1 MMKTRC
7 TGQRRNICLFAL
19 VFAIASVAFLLVVG
33 HFDINSEVRTN
44 HFAVADA
51 IIHGIL
57 PDVEYPPFALVFLT
71 VPRFFADTPGGYE
84 VAFVAQTYVFFIIGL
99 VLAGK
104 FAKRFNYSQYFAM
117 LAYTVMMLLML
128 EFVLDRY
135 DIFPMVLTMLSLYCF
150 MTKRYAWAWLILSVA
165 TMTKLYPA
173 VLVPVY
179 LMIYLVDKEWKG
191 ALKGVAIYVITALLI
206 ALPIFLL
213 GSDMIQYFFG
223 YHMDR
228 PIQLESTASSFISFA
243 AILGLTKVWAEFG
256 ASQSD
261 NLLGAWPDAVEPF
274 LTPLMVTSLLILYV
288 FGGYLLLKLK
298 KSGRYNENSK
308 MIALGMISFA
318 AVTLFVIVGKVFS
331 AQYMIWIVPFVLFLL
346 ILPIDHILKR
356 RMLIIFIAAEVLTQL
371 NFAVNVGIYEGEF
384 NDIGMLIVLAR
395 NLLMIA
401 LLILVANGVRR
412 QLLGDPVDS
421 TDQ

>member
-1 MMKTRC
+1 MKTHC
-7 TGQRRNICLFAL
+7 TGHRRDVCLFAL
-19 VFAIASVAFLLVVG
+19 MFAIASVAFLLVVG
-33 HFDINSEVRTN
+33 YFDINSEVKTN
-44 HFAVADA
+44 HFAVADS

-71 VPRFFADTPGGYE
+71 VPRLFADTPGGYE
-84 VAFVAQTYVFFIIGL
+84 VAFVAQAYLFFIIGL
-99 VLAGK
+99 LLAGK

-117 LAYTVMMLLML
+117 LAYTVMTLLML

-179 LMIYLVDKEWKG
+179 LMMYLVDKEWKG
-191 ALKGVAIYVITALLI
+191 ALKGVAIYIVTALVI
-206 ALPIFLL
+206 MLPIFLL
-213 GSDMIQYFFG
+213 GSDMIQYFLG

-228 PIQLESTASSFISFA
+228 PLQLESTASSFISFA
-243 AILGLTKVWAEFG
+243 AILGLTKVWTDFG
-256 ASQSD
+256 SGSD
-261 NLLGAWPDAVEPF
+261 NLLGEWPGAVEPF
-274 LTPLMVTSLLILYV
+274 LTPLMVVSLLILYA

-298 KSGRYNENSK
+298 KRGRYNENNK

-318 AVTLFVIVGKVFS
+318 AITLFIIVGKVFS
-331 AQYMIWIVPFVLFLL
+331 AQYMVWIIPFVLFLL
-346 ILPIDHILKR
+346 VLPMDYILKR
-356 RMLIIFIAAEVLTQL
+356 RMLIIFVVAEVLTQL
-371 NFAVNVGIYEGEF
+371 NFAVNVGIYGGEF

-401 LLILVANGVRR
+401 LLLLVMNGVRK
-412 QLLGDPVDS
+412 QLLGPPVENTDP
-421 TDQ
+421 

>member
-1 MMKTRC
+1 MKTRC
-7 TGQRRNICLFAL
+7 TGHRRDICLFAL
-19 VFAIASVAFLLVVG
+19 MFAIASIVFLLVVG
-33 HFDINSEVRTN
+33 YFDINSEVRTN
-44 HFAVADA
+44 HFAVADS
-51 IIHGIL
+51 IVHGIL
-57 PDVEYPPFALVFLT
+57 PDVEYPPFAIVFLT
-71 VPRFFADTPGGYE
+71 VPRFFGDTPGGYE
-84 VAFVAQTYVFFIIGL
+84 AAFVALTYVFFIIGL

-128 EFVLDRY
+128 EFLLDRY

-150 MTKRYAWAWLILSVA
+150 MTKRYAWAWFILSVA

-179 LMIYLVDKEWKG
+179 LMMYLVDKEWKG
-191 ALKGVAIYVITALLI
+191 ALKGVAIYVITALVI
-206 ALPIFLL
+206 VLPIFLL
-213 GSDMIQYFFG
+213 GSDMIQYFLG

-243 AILGLTKVWAEFG
+243 AILGLTKVWTEFG
-256 ASQSD
+256 SGSD
-261 NLLGAWPDAVEPF
+261 NLLGAWPEAVEPF
-274 LTPLMVTSLLILYV
+274 LTPLMIISILIMYM

-298 KSGRYNENSK
+298 KLGRYTENNK
-308 MIALGMISFA
+308 MVALGMISFA

-331 AQYMIWIVPFVLFLL
+331 AQYLIWIIPFVLFLL
-346 ILPIDHILKR
+346 VLPMGHIIKR
-356 RMLIIFIAAEVLTQL
+356 RMLIIFIAAEILTQL

-401 LLILVANGVRR
+401 LLILVANGIRK
-412 QLLGDPVDS
+412 QLLTVPTES
-421 TDQ
+421 MDQ

>member
-1 MMKTRC
+1 MKTRC
-7 TGQRRNICLFAL
+7 TGHRRDICLFAL
-19 VFAIASVAFLLVVG
+19 MFAIASVAFLLVVG
-33 HFDINSEVRTN
+33 YFDINSEVKTN

-57 PDVEYPPFALVFLT
+57 PDVEYPPFSLIFLT
-71 VPRFFADTPGGYE
+71 LPRLFADTPGGYDI
-84 VAFVAQTYVFFIIGL
+84 AFVIQAYVFFILGL

-128 EFVLDRY
+128 EFLLDRY

-179 LMIYLVDKEWKG
+179 LMMFLVDKEWKG
-191 ALKGVAIYVITALLI
+191 ALKGVAVYVVTALVI
-206 ALPIFLL
+206 VLPIFLM

-228 PIQLESTASSFISFA
+228 PLQLESTASSFISFA

-256 ASQSD
+256 ESQSD
-261 NLLGAWPDAVEPF
+261 NLLGAWPEAVEPF
-274 LTPLMVTSLLILYV
+274 LTPLVIVSLLILYV

-298 KSGRYNENSK
+298 ERGRYNENSK
-308 MIALGMISFA
+308 MMALGMISFA
-318 AVTLFVIVGKVFS
+318 AVTLFVVVGKVFS
-331 AQYMIWIVPFVLFLL
+331 AQYMIWIIPFVLFLL
-346 ILPIDHILKR
+346 ILPIDYILKR
-356 RMLIIFIAAEVLTQL
+356 RMLIIFVAAEILTQI

-384 NDIGMLIVLAR
+384 NNIGMFIVLAR

-401 LLILVANGVRR
+401 LLILVVNGVRK
-412 QLLGDPVDS
+412 QLLGDPVES